1 MRSRF
6 TRLLVPALVALPLA
20 FALTGCEAFG
30 EKETKLQGDRRP
42 LFPEGVPGVQFGA
55 PPPQPTNSNVPIP
68 AAGMQPANP
77 EDRAGS
83 GQAGSGQAGQ
93 QPSAQPAPPP
103 AAKSARTKGDSSD
116 AWSGTR

>member
-6 TRLLVPALVALPLA
+6 SRLLVPVLVALPLA
-20 FALTGCEAFG
+20 FALSGCEAFG

-68 AAGMQPANP
+68 TAGTQPANP
-77 EDRAGS
+77 EDRAGT
-83 GQAGSGQAGQ
+83 GQAGGQPAQ
-93 QPSAQPAPPP
+93 QAQPAPPP

>member
-6 TRLLVPALVALPLA
+6 VRLLVPALVALPLA
-20 FALTGCEAFG
+20 FALSGCEAFG

-42 LFPEGVPGVQFGA
+42 LFPEGIPGVQFGA

-68 AAGMQPANP
+68 TAGAPANP
-77 EDRAGS
+77 EDRAPAQ
-83 GQAGSGQAGQ
+83 GQSAQSAPQ
-93 QPSAQPAPPP
+93 AQPAPPP
-103 AAKSARTKGDSSD
+103 AAKSARTKGDPND

>member
-1 MRSRF
+1 MISRRF
-6 TRLLVPALVALPLA
+6 CRLLVPVLVALPLA

-68 AAGMQPANP
+68 SGTGSIGNP
-77 EDRAGS
+77 EDRPAAQ
-83 GQAGSGQAGQ
+83 GQSA
-93 QPSAQPAPPP
+93 QPAPQAQPAPPP
-103 AAKSARTKGDSSD
+103 AAKSAKAKGDSND
-116 AWSGTR
+116 AWSGAR

>member
-1 MRSRF
+1 MRSRRF
-6 TRLLVPALVALPLA
+6 RRLLVPALVALPLA
-20 FALTGCEAFG
+20 FALSGCEAFG

-68 AAGMQPANP
+68 AAGTANP
-77 EDRAGS
+77 EERAGA
-83 GQAGSGQAGQ
+83 GQAGGQPAPQ
-93 QPSAQPAPPP
+93 AQPAPPP
-103 AAKSARTKGDSSD
+103 ASKSARTKGDPND